1 MSTLEAVGVIL
12 SGLSCA
18 VIVVAPFASVGYSCC
33 RWSGVALGL
42 ASPDPPF
49 PPPARRRRTTNSL
62 FVEKSMVSVSIVSGM
77 VLCFARVLD
86 LSTHMI
92 ASWSRRSGGLTE
104 RRIVSLMSATVLFV
118 GSCMYQECPVT
129 PCT

>member
-1 MSTLEAVGVIL
+1 MLNLTPHDITLRTAAGDVTYPASGQLARVSTIATPTG
-12 SGLSCA
+12 A
-18 VIVVAPFASVGYSCC
+18 VVA
-33 RWSGVALGL
+33 GVPVVRNTYGPVTGL
-42 ASPDPPF
+42 VRDDNGVPLPC
-49 PPPARRRRTTNSL
+49 
-62 FVEKSMVSVSIVSGM
+62 IVSGM